1 MHLEDLEPKALMR
14 ARSTQ
19 THRTNNARLDKGS
32 RLALI
37 GALVN
42 IVMAAVKVAAGV
54 IGNSYALIADGIE
67 STLDIFSSILVWV
80 GLRFAALPPDQQ
92 HPYGHGRAETLA
104 TIAVGL
110 LIILTAVL
118 LGIHSVKDILA
129 PHHHPAPFTLFILVG
144 VVVVKE
150 FLYRKFR
157 TLSLELRSCA
167 LESDAWHHRSDAL
180 TSAAAALGIAITW
193 IGGERWRSADGVAAL
208 AACTVILI
216 NGIRILGPALNEA
229 MDTAPPPQVERSV
242 RTAALKVMGVRGIE
256 KCRIRKLGIDYYV
269 DLHVQVD
276 GDLLVRDGH
285 AIAHAVKDMVCEGL
299 PEIADVLVHIEPA

>member
-1 MHLEDLEPKALMR
+1 MHLEDLTPKAFMR
-14 ARSTQ
+14 AHSIRIQRTNSTQ
-19 THRTNNARLDKGS
+19 LGKGS

-37 GALVN
+37 GAFVN
-42 IVMAAVKVAAGV
+42 IVMAAVKIATGI

-118 LGIHSVKDILA
+118 LGIHSVQDILA

-150 FLYRKFR
+150 FLYRKFQ
-157 TLSLELRSCA
+157 TLSSELGSSA

-193 IGGERWRSADGVAAL
+193 IGGERWRSADGIAAL
-208 AACTVILI
+208 AACSVILI

-229 MDTAPPPQVERSV
+229 MDTAPPPQVEGSV

-256 KCRIRKLGIDYYV
+256 KCRIRKLGIVYYV

-276 GDLLVRDGH
+276 GHLSVRDGH
-285 AIAHAVKDMVCEGL
+285 AIAHAVKDTVCAGL
-299 PEIADVLVHIEPA
+299 PAIADVLVHIEPA